1 MERQADLAHLYSGT
15 RQRVTDLVASLGDDE
30 LETHVPACPRWN
42 VRDVVSHLVGNIED
56 VNAGRLTVPPSDELT
71 AQQVARGR
79 LRSLSETLDIWAEL
93 APAFEQ
99 RIQESRVWPGVIDV
113 VSHEHDIRGAL
124 GRPGD
129 RGTEVVLVSA
139 TAALRNFDPPAP
151 VLIVSDD
158 DAWQPGTS
166 NPTRYGP
173 DDADPI
179 ELRIDAF
186 ELLRTRMGRRSRA
199 QLAALRWSRDPAPVL
214 DHLVIFGP
222 AATDVI
228 E

>member
-1 MERQADLAHLYSGT
+1 MEQQADLAHLYRET
-15 RQRVTDLVASLGDDE
+15 RQRVTDLVAWLGEPE
-30 LETHVPACPRWN
+30 LETPVPACPSWN

-56 VNAGRLTVPPSDELT
+56 VNAGRFTVPPSDEQT
-71 AQQVARGR
+71 TQQVARGR
-79 LRSLSETLDIWAEL
+79 VRSLSDTLDIWAEL

-99 RIQESRVWPGVIDV
+99 LIQEFRVWPGVIDL

-129 RGTEVVLVSA
+129 RRSNVVLVSA
-139 TAALRNFDPPAP
+139 TAALRNFNPPMP
-151 VLIVSDD
+151 ILIASDD
-158 DAWQPGTS
+158 DVWQPGTN
-166 NPTRYGP
+166 NPARYGP
-173 DDADPI
+173 DDPEPI

-186 ELLRTRMGRRSRA
+186 ELLRSRMGRRSRA

-214 DHLVIFGP
+214 DHLMIFGP
-222 AATDVI
+222 AASDII